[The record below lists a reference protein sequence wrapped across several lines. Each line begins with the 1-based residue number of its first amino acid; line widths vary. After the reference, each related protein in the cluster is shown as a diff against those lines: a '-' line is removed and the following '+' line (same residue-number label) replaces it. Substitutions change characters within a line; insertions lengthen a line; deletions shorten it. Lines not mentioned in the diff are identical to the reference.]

1 MSVDHESHLLNS
13 LHARDWMDKRSSNS
27 LRYAWMSMSGGNPDT
42 SSRRILVEDGTRVSR
57 AINKELL
64 TANGMTCISAYDH
77 SRQIVSATIGWWHFK
92 DGPFRSALLDHRVRV
107 PGNKQNFPPQ
117 TQIYLCL
124 TPEAAQQMGRE
135 LGIKVDEGNSLYW
148 SVVARPT
155 EYGETTVY
163 HIQHA
168 NYSFRYSQRE
178 ISPSQL
184 NELGLDNPWAEVSRE
199 GGLVS
204 TQITLGGD
212 QYGITIEPVQ
222 GKEHL
227 LESIMAGKP
236 FVPVGITQNGE
247 SILLPKSQ
255 SPRR

>member
-1 MSVDHESHLLNS
+1 
-13 LHARDWMDKRSSNS
+13 
-27 LRYAWMSMSGGNPDT
+27 MSMSGGNPDT
-42 SSRRILVEDGTRVSR
+42 DTGSRRILVKDGTEVSQ
-57 AINKELL
+57 AINKQLL

-77 SRQIVSATIGWWHFK
+77 SRQIVTATIGWWHFM
-92 DGPFRSALLDHRVRV
+92 DRPIRSALLDHRVRV

-124 TPEAAQQMGRE
+124 TSKAALEMGRR
-135 LGIKVDEGNSLYW
+135 LGIRVDEGNSLYW

-168 NYSFRYSQRE
+168 NDSFQYSQRE

-184 NELGLDNPWAEVSRE
+184 NELGLDNPWVEVSRK

-204 TQITLGGD
+204 AQITLGEA
-212 QYGITIEPVQ
+212 QYNITIQPVQ

-236 FVPVGITQNGE
+236 FVSVGIKQNGE
-247 SILLPKSQ
+247 SILPPKSQ